1 MPKNIAGA
9 LPTKNGKKICFKSE
23 LTTNGAK
30 RTALHIAARYNKAD
44 CAKIL
49 IDAGANIE
57 ARDKDQK
64 TPLQLAAWKKN
75 CGPIKALVSAR
86 AKEDHL
92 SKNNKDNVKAC
103 APGNL
108 LFKFLN
114 EI

>member
-9 LPTKNGKKICFKSE
+9 LPTFNGYKVCFKSE
-23 LTTNGAK
+23 LTTNTAK
-30 RTALHIAARYNKAD
+30 RTALHIAARYDKAD

-64 TPLQLAAWKKN
+64 TALQLAAWKKH

-92 SKNNKDNVKAC
+92 NKNEKDNVKAC
-103 APGNL
+103 SPGNM
-108 LFKFLN
+108 
-114 EI
+114 